1 METNTEVKA
10 KLTPAQRY
18 FYDVNGYVLLKGIF
32 SPAECQHL
40 IDLADQMDADDG
52 CTYKH
57 DGYPKTPTLTVL
69 SRCVWYH
76 PHLLETAMH
85 PILLPIIEDVVG
97 GDVRLEEHQ
106 YLINY
111 SNETGNGNSSQ
122 GSHVKDEGWH
132 RGTAPNFGSFEADGH
147 YHCMFSKAFIYLTD
161 NGPGEGTWVVPGS
174 HRLNMPTTT
183 LREFMDETLAK
194 QLQSQ
199 AGDVLILSETLVH
212 AGPQL
217 KDSASPRYSLVY
229 GYTPPF
235 MQTWRRYD
243 PPADLLERVT
253 PEQQQFLTGEIRYG
267 FRRGEF

>member
-1 METNTEVKA
+1 METNA

-132 RGTAPNFGSFEADGH
+132 RGTAPNFGSFEADG
-147 YHCMFSKAFIYLTD
+147 
-161 NGPGEGTWVVPGS
+161 
-174 HRLNMPTTT
+174 
-183 LREFMDETLAK
+183 
-194 QLQSQ
+194 
-199 AGDVLILSETLVH
+199 
-212 AGPQL
+212 
-217 KDSASPRYSLVY
+217 
-229 GYTPPF
+229 
-235 MQTWRRYD
+235 RR
-243 PPADLLERVT
+243 R
-253 PEQQQFLTGEIRYG
+253 
-267 FRRGEF
+267 